1 MRMVRRSR
9 KGFRKHRLLV
19 DTNILLL
26 YIVGSLG
33 VELIRRHRRTDK
45 FTAEDYLL
53 LTRLLGQFGAIVVTP
68 NILTE
73 VSNLL
78 GYKDSMKEKLL
89 LGLAS
94 LTTVVEE
101 RHLTSADVVK
111 AAEFSRLG
119 LTDSSIILLAQ
130 EDLIVLTDDL
140 SLSLAL
146 QRRGIEVINFN
157 HLREKSWE

>member
-1 MRMVRRSR
+1 MVRQSR
-9 KGFRKHRLLV
+9 KDLRKQRLLV

-33 VELIRRHRRTDK
+33 RELIRRHRRTDK
-45 FTAEDYLL
+45 FTVEEYLL
-53 LTRLLGQFGAIVVTP
+53 LTRLLSRFGKIVVTP

-78 GYKDSMKEKLL
+78 GYIEESTKARLL
-89 LGLAS
+89 LGLAL

-101 RHLTSADVVK
+101 RHLPSAEVAK
-111 AAEFSRLG
+111 AAEFARLG
-119 LTDSSIILLAQ
+119 LTDSSILLLAQ

-140 SLSLAL
+140 PLSLAL
-146 QRRGIEVINFN
+146 QRRGVEVINFN
-157 HLREKSWE
+157 HLREKLWE

>member
-1 MRMVRRSR
+1 MRRSR
-9 KGFRKHRLLV
+9 KGQARQRLLV

-26 YIVGSLG
+26 YIVGSLSI
-33 VELIRRHRRTDK
+33 ELIQRHRRTNK
-45 FTAEDYLL
+45 FSKEDYYL
-53 LTRLLGQFGAIVVTP
+53 LTRLLSQFGTIVVTP

-78 GYKDSMKEKLL
+78 GYTEDLAKARLL

-101 RHLTSADVVK
+101 RYLPSSEVSQ

-119 LTDSSIILLAQ
+119 LADSSNLLLAQ

-140 SLSLAL
+140 PLSLAL
-146 QRRGIEVINFN
+146 QRRGVEVINFN
-157 HLREKSWE
+157 HLREKLWE

>member
-1 MRMVRRSR
+1 MMRRRGLR
-9 KGFRKHRLLV
+9 KQRLLV

-26 YIVGSLG
+26 YIVGSLSL
-33 VELIRRHRRTDK
+33 ELIRRHRRTDK
-45 FTAEDYLL
+45 FTPEDYHL
-53 LTRLLGQFGAIVVTP
+53 LTRLLSQFGKIVVTP

-78 GYKDSMKEKLL
+78 GYTEELAKARLL

-94 LTTVVEE
+94 LTTTVEE
-101 RHLTSADVVK
+101 RYLPSSQVAQ

-119 LTDSSIILLAQ
+119 LADSSILLLAQ

-140 SLSLAL
+140 PLSLAL
-146 QRRGIEVINFN
+146 QRRGVEVVNFN
-157 HLREKSWE
+157 HLREKLWE